1 MKLDTV
7 CWWAPSARLTL
18 LLAGLILSALASATP
33 TETLLV
39 AFKRDVKVISS
50 GDSEDRADQ
59 IRRAFLHHFGA
70 TPADAQSST
79 ELLKARL
86 YGLATVAHH
95 APDEGLAKEA
105 AALASILHGRQAAD
119 HREINYVHRM
129 LLAQRDFDGASY
141 WSKRFPEVQLTT
153 VPKVE
158 RMSAPQRHN
167 AYAVS
172 ADGSRLLELPLDM
185 HAYSGVLILGHP
197 ACGFSREAAAWM
209 RTIAPERR
217 PSMVRWL
224 TPVDGDLQLPL
235 ITDWNASHQDQAL
248 LIARHERDWPFV
260 QVWDTPQFFIFSNG
274 TLQLHLDGWNERT
287 QQALTRWLDLQG
299 QATLDEQIRD
309 EGKQSG

>member
-1 MKLDTV
+1 
-7 CWWAPSARLTL
+7 
-18 LLAGLILSALASATP
+18 
-33 TETLLV
+33 
-39 AFKRDVKVISS
+39 
-50 GDSEDRADQ
+50 
-59 IRRAFLHHFGA
+59 
-70 TPADAQSST
+70 
-79 ELLKARL
+79 
-86 YGLATVAHH
+86 
-95 APDEGLAKEA
+95 
-105 AALASILHGRQAAD
+105 
-119 HREINYVHRM
+119 M
-129 LLAQRDFDGASY
+129 LLAQRDFNGASDWY
-141 WSKRFPEVQLTT
+141 KRFPEVQLTT

-158 RMSAPQRHN
+158 RMSARQRHN

-172 ADGSRLLELPLDM
+172 ADGSRLLELQLDM

-197 ACGFSREAAAWM
+197 ACGFSRKAAAWM

-287 QQALTRWLDLQG
+287 EQALKRWLDLQG
-299 QATLDEQIRD
+299 QATPDEQIR
-309 EGKQSG
+309 EQGKQSG